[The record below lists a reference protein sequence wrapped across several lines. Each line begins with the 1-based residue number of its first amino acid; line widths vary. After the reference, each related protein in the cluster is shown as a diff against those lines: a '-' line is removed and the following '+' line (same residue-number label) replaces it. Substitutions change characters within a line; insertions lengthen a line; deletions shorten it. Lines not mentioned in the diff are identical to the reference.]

1 MIGSVLLS
9 ACLLS
14 LSAQSGPEAP
24 CFDAAGVGR
33 VLREQLMPRWFDVTP
48 REVRQAF
55 PAPLELVAD
64 GSGSLWRQQH
74 GKCELLFG
82 FRELSG
88 GSERLQTVTVI
99 VRGTRQVVLD
109 AGATLAQAVGFR
121 LSFEQSMNLKNG
133 ETVTLSTRD
142 PEDPRLPGTLTILTI
157 SVRSENGWI
166 LDFHFDRTR
175 DL

>member
-1 MIGSVLLS
+1 MIGSI
-9 ACLLS
+9 LLS
-14 LSAQSGPEAP
+14 LSLVLSAP
-24 CFDAAGVGR
+24 GDQERSCFDAAGVGR
-33 VLREQLMPRWFDVTP
+33 VLKEQLVPRWFDVTQ
-48 REVRQAF
+48 RDVRGAF
-55 PAPLELVAD
+55 PAPLELVAN
-64 GSGSLWRQQH
+64 GAGPLWRQQH

-82 FRELSG
+82 FRELSN

-121 LSFEQSMNLKNG
+121 LSFDQSMNLRNG
-133 ETVTLSTRD
+133 ETITLSNRD

-166 LDFHFDRTR
+166 LDFHFDHTR
-175 DL
+175 DW

>member
-1 MIGSVLLS
+1 MIGSLLLS
-9 ACLLS
+9 ACLLVF
-14 LSAQSGPEAP
+14 SACDAQETS
-24 CFDAAGVGR
+24 CFDAAAVGR
-33 VLREQLMPRWFDVTP
+33 VLTEQLVPRWFDVTQ
-48 REVRQAF
+48 RDVRSAF
-55 PAPLELVAD
+55 PAPLELIAN
-64 GSGSLWRQQH
+64 GSGPLWRQQY

-82 FRELSG
+82 FRELPN

-121 LSFEQSMNLKNG
+121 LSFDQSMNLLNG

-175 DL
+175 D